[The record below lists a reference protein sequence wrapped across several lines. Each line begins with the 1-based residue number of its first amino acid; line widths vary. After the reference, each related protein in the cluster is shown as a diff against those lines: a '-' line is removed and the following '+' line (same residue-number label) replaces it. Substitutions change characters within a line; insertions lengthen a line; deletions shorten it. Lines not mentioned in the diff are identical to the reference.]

1 MARKKPKMIS
11 DQMRELIA
19 NCGETRYRI
28 AQNTGLSESMLSKF
42 ATGRQGLSMAA
53 LDVLGAYLN
62 WEVRSEKSGGTK

>member
-1 MARKKPKMIS
+1 MARKKPKTMS
-11 DQMRELIA
+11 DQMRELIV

-53 LDVLGAYLN
+53 LDVLGTYLN
-62 WEVRSEKSGGTK
+62 WEVRSLKDGGN

>member
-1 MARKKPKMIS
+1 MARKKPKTMS

-53 LDVLGAYLN
+53 LDVLGAYLH
-62 WEVRSEKSGGTK
+62 WEVRSSRSGAK

>member
-1 MARKKPKMIS
+1 MARQKPMTMS
-11 DQMRELIA
+11 NQMRELIA

-53 LDVLGAYLN
+53 LDVLGAYLQ
-62 WEVRSEKSGGTK
+62 WEVRTLKDGGN

>member
-1 MARKKPKMIS
+1 MARKKPMTMS
-11 DQMRELIA
+11 DQMRELIT

-28 AQNTGLSESMLSKF
+28 SQKTGLSESMLSKF

-62 WEVRSEKSGGTK
+62 WEVRSSRSGAE